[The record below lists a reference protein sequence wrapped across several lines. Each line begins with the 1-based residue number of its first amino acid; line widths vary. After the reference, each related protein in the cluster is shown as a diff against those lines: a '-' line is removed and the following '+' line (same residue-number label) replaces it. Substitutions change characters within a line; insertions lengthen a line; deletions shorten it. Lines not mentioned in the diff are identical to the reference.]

1 MFLLLDEVGA
11 ADETDG
17 ASVAEG
23 GEKLEHGR
31 GNVLER
37 VLVGAA
43 GARGG
48 GGIEWWGGERAYAT
62 GGRECAIDVEEAD
75 CVLDGAVF

>member
-17 ASVAEG
+17 AFVAEG

-43 GARGG
+43 GAMGVVG
-48 GGIEWWGGERAYAT
+48 
-62 GGRECAIDVEEAD
+62 
-75 CVLDGAVF
+75 